1 MNYKGVNNSFILFIF
16 PLILNSKL
24 IIMLKKN
31 LTYAEIEILQHVLR
45 LYISEY
51 KAEMGKSYQDT
62 LESLKLTLIVLRAQL
77 ENKGE

>member
-1 MNYKGVNNSFILFIF
+1 
-16 PLILNSKL
+16 
-24 IIMLKKN
+24 MLKKH